1 MKKNGTQHFAVIG
14 DPINHSKSPQM
25 HNAAFQDLHMD
36 AEYSAVHVLPEELA
50 IFADNA
56 REKFFGFNITV
67 PHKENIIKYLDG
79 ISEEC
84 QSTRSINT
92 VKNIEGKL
100 FGYSTD
106 GYGLEMA
113 IQEAFNVNIQ
123 DNSFMFLGCG
133 GTVNAVAYHFLNS
146 GAKKLFIVNR
156 TVAKAQNLC
165 RVLLKK
171 FPDKKI
177 LCAQTKDKKEIN
189 SMLDSAKVVIQ
200 ATSLGLKEDDPSP
213 LDPKLMRPEICM
225 FDTIYKKTN
234 FLKAA
239 ENCGCKCS
247 GGQGM
252 LVHQGVKSFEIWT
265 GVRPSAEVMRKAL
278 L

>member
-1 MKKNGTQHFAVIG
+1 MGNSKTKHFAVIG

-25 HNAAFQDLHMD
+25 HNAAFNDLHMD

-50 IFADNA
+50 IFAENA
-56 REKFFGFNITV
+56 REKYAGFNITV
-67 PHKENIIKYLDG
+67 PHKENIIRYLDG

-84 QSTRSINT
+84 QVTRSVNT

-100 FGYSTD
+100 FGQSTD

-113 IQEAFNVNIQ
+113 LKEAFGVELK
-123 DNSFMFLGCG
+123 DTSFMFLGCG

-146 GAKKLFIVNR
+146 GAKELFVVNR
-156 TVAKAQNLC
+156 TVSKAEKLC
-165 RVLLKK
+165 RTLQLK
-171 FPDKKI
+171 FPH
-177 LCAQTKDKKEIN
+177 QTVTAAASKDKKQIKR
-189 SMLDSAKVVIQ
+189 MLDSVKVVIQ
-200 ATSLGLKEDDPSP
+200 ATSLGLNEDDPSP

-225 FDTIYKKTN
+225 FDTIYKKTK
-234 FLKAA
+234 FLEAA
-239 ENCGCKCS
+239 EKCGCKCV

-265 GVRPSAEVMRKAL
+265 GVTPSAEVMREAL
-278 L
+278 N